1 MKRKA
6 SVTQA
11 TLGSVLFVN
20 QHYYP
25 DVASTGQHLT
35 DLAEHLVRQGWAV
48 DVVTGQ
54 GRYVAGRMPA
64 PSLEVRN
71 GVTIRRCR
79 TASFGRT
86 RHVGRILDYASFY
99 FQVFAKLLFGRRR
112 SGVVFLTTPPL
123 LSVVGAVVRLLRGQ
137 RYGVWSMDL
146 HPAAEIASGML
157 RAGGVVA
164 RVLGAINAFGLRLAD
179 FVVDLG
185 PYMKARIT
193 AMGVPVDRCHTVHVW
208 SDATEIV
215 PIPRDENP
223 LVRQLGLGDK
233 FVVMY
238 SGNAGLVHDFRDILE
253 AMRQLKDHP
262 QIHFLFVGDGP
273 RRPEIEA
280 FVRTHAIRNFEYR
293 GYFPRD
299 ELRWSL
305 SLADAHLVS
314 LREPFVGI
322 SVPGKLYGIMASGR
336 PSIFVGP
343 SRCESAEAISGGDCG
358 VVIDP
363 SAGDAAARMVETLG
377 SWSRDPGLAR
387 DLGARG
393 RATFEA
399 HFERQRNCDDFA
411 RVLHR
416 AWAPPADEA
425 SELLPEIA
433 R

>member
-1 MKRKA
+1 M
-6 SVTQA
+6 TQA
-11 TLGSVLFVN
+11 ALGSVLFVN

-35 DLAEHLVRQGWAV
+35 DLAEHLVRQGWDV
-48 DVVTGQ
+48 DIVTGQ

-99 FQVFAKLLFGRRR
+99 FQVFVRLLFGRRR

-123 LSVVGAVVRLLRGQ
+123 LSVIGAVVRLLRGQ

-157 RAGGVVA
+157 RAESVVA
-164 RVLGAINAFGLRLAD
+164 RVLSAVNEFGLRFAD

-185 PYMKARIT
+185 PYMRARIT
-193 AMGVPVDRCHTVHVW
+193 AMGVPVERCHTVHVW

-215 PIPRDENP
+215 PTPRDENP
-223 LVRQLGLGDK
+223 LVRQLGLSDK

-238 SGNAGLVHDFRDILE
+238 SGNAGVVHDFRDILD
-253 AMRQLKDHP
+253 AMRLLKDDP
-262 QIHFLFVGDGP
+262 RIHFLFVGDGP
-273 RRPEIEA
+273 RRREIEA
-280 FVRTHAIRNFEYR
+280 FVREHAIGNFEYR
-293 GYFPRD
+293 GYFSRN

-322 SVPGKLYGIMASGR
+322 SVPGKLYGIMAAGR
-336 PSIFVGP
+336 APIFVGP
-343 SRCESAEAISGGDCG
+343 ARCESAEAISGADCG

-363 SAGDAAARMVETLG
+363 STGNAAARLVETLG
-377 SWSRDPGLAR
+377 TWSRDPALVR
-387 DLGARG
+387 DLGIRAR
-393 RATFEA
+393 AAFEA
-399 HFERQRNCDDFA
+399 RFERQRNCDDFA
-411 RVLHR
+411 RVLQR
-416 AWAPPADEA
+416 AWAPAGQET
-425 SELLPEIA
+425 SQLLPEMA